1 MLALVVVVPLVA
13 LALVVRR
20 AARTR
25 RVLTLTPRSGR
36 RLILPVTAM
45 VLTALLLG
53 LAAAQPVLAR
63 ETRLHV
69 RTDAEVFV
77 ALDVSRSM
85 LARRTQNGP
94 TRLDRARGLAL
105 HLRSELPG
113 IRVGVASITDRILP
127 HLFPTADDD
136 VFRTTLYRSVDIEQ
150 PPPRSQYAINATSFD
165 TLTDV
170 ATRRFF
176 SPTAKRRVLVVLTD
190 GESVPITAA
199 RIGRVF
205 ARRPAI
211 KTVFVQV
218 WDPKEHVYGTSGPEP
233 QYHTDATSRAIL
245 EALAVATGGAVY
257 GEGPDRRCRREDA
270 QVSGL
275 GPDEG
280 RGREGHPE
288 RHGACTLRWP
298 RCSRSASC
306 SYGRIGSALTN
317 VVPRRHK

>member
-1 MLALVVVVPLVA
+1 L
-13 LALVVRR
+13 
-20 AARTR
+20 
-25 RVLTLTPRSGR
+25 
-36 RLILPVTAM
+36 
-45 VLTALLLG
+45 LTAALLG

-94 TRLDRARGLAL
+94 TRLDRARALAL

-127 HLFPTADDD
+127 HLFPTADAD

-150 PPPRSQYAINATSFD
+150 PPPRSQYAVNATSFD

-190 GESVPITAA
+190 GESTPITAA

-205 ARRPAI
+205 EGPPAI
-211 KTVFVQV
+211 NTVFVHV
-218 WDPKEHVYGTSGPEP
+218 WDAKEHVYGTSGPEP

-257 GEGPDRRCRREDA
+257 REDGIDQA
-270 QVSGL
+270 AARTRKFLGSGPTRAEGVKDARNGMAPYLALAALLPL
-275 GPDEG
+275 GLVLVRQD
-280 RGREGHPE
+280 R
-288 RHGACTLRWP
+288 
-298 RCSRSASC
+298 
-306 SYGRIGSALTN
+306 
-317 VVPRRHK
+317 